1 MMDRRRFK
9 EHGADAMMDR
19 RAFISGFAGAAL
31 LSPVA
36 ASAQSPPKTV
46 PAAADLLVRARRE
59 QRSTRS

>member
-1 MMDRRRFK
+1 
-9 EHGADAMMDR
+9 MMDR